1 MKKFVVY
8 AGLPG
13 SGKTTLARER
23 VEKDPKN
30 WVRVNNDDIRNM
42 LWGQGTKS
50 YNEDT
55 VTSLRIALIHE
66 AIARGKNIVVDNVN
80 LDPKHQ
86 IAYKALAEKYGYEF
100 EFILVDTPVAEC
112 IKRDALRPQPVGAKV
127 IYRFYDRYLKK
138 PPVKLEQDKSLPWAI
153 MVDIDGTMALFP
165 GQNPYDRDFS
175 KDIPNEPVVDL
186 VVLHR
191 EMGYRTIF
199 CSGRDESKRDV
210 TVAWLQNLNVGLDP
224 NSYYLLMRPEQNV
237 AKKPDDAI
245 VKRKLYEDNIVGK
258 FYIKFVLD
266 DRQRVVD
273 MWRSLGLT
281 VLQVADGN
289 F

>member
-50 YNEDT
+50 FNEDI

-66 AIARGKNIVVDNVN
+66 AITRGKNIVVDNVN

-86 IAYKALAEKYGYEF
+86 IAYKALADKYGYEF

-112 IKRDALRPQPVGAKV
+112 VRRDALRPHPVGAKV
-127 IYRFYDRYLKK
+127 IYRFYEKYLKK
-138 PPVKLEQDKSLPWAI
+138 PIEPLKQDASKPHVI
-153 MVDIDGTMALFP
+153 MVDIDGTTALFP
-165 GQNPYDRDFS
+165 GKNPYDRDFS
-175 KDIPNEPVVDL
+175 EDIPNPVVLDL
-186 VVLHR
+186 IRDALTK
-191 EMGYRTIF
+191 GWSIIF
-199 CSGRDESKRDV
+199 CSGRDAKHYRV
-210 TVAWLQNLNVGLDP
+210 TTDWLENKCGLTEWQDY
-224 NSYYLLMRPEQNV
+224 SILMRNF
-237 AKKPDDAI
+237 DDKREDSI
-245 VKRKLYEDNIVGK
+245 VKRELFDQHIRGLYYVH
-258 FYIKFVLD
+258 YVLD

-273 MWRSLGLT
+273 LWRSLGLT